1 MDVLKWI
8 VGILIIYLSV
18 QYVVGPVMVYINQRL
33 PKKYKFDLLD
43 SVTFLSE
50 RDEVFRSLHE
60 EIINNEFRYI
70 GSAEILQ
77 SHSSMYF
84 SIYYSD
90 EKKIT
95 STLITA
101 EVAHNSTTT
110 QIEFTQIY
118 DDGTLLSV
126 NNNSV
131 IGVYPEWKIKEAYR
145 FSNVNDF
152 TELLAI
158 ADKIIRIRKRHQIA
172 VPMVEGKEFETIEQH
187 LNKELERLV
196 HLGWVSSKPTE
207 NGFKL
212 TPKGAVL
219 MTWKMCWPIKSII
232 SAIGMYRSKK
242 VLSGA

>member
-8 VGILIIYLSV
+8 LGILVIYFSV

-33 PKKYKFDLLD
+33 PIKYKFVLLD
-43 SVTFLSE
+43 PTTFLSE

-60 EIINNEFRYI
+60 EIINNGFRYV
-70 GSAEILQ
+70 GSAEMLQ

-95 STLITA
+95 STLVTA
-101 EVAHNSTTT
+101 EVAHNPTTT

-152 TELLAI
+152 TGLLAI
-158 ADKIIRIRKRHQIA
+158 ADKIISVRKRHQIA
-172 VPMVEGKEFETIEQH
+172 VPMEEGKEFETIEQH
-187 LNKELERLV
+187 LNEELKRLI
-196 HLGWVSSKPTE
+196 HLGWVSSKLTE
-207 NGFKL
+207 NGYNL

-232 SAIGMYRSKK
+232 SAIDSYKSKK